1 MVFSGLLCTI
11 VILYLGDII
20 CHSKTFEE
28 QLVNLELVFE
38 RLRKANLKL
47 NPKKCHLFQTQ
58 VTFLGHSISQNG
70 IGTLSS
76 KIWSIKNWP
85 TPRNAKEAQSF
96 ISLASYYSL
105 MYTSLQLL
113 LSWFTNWLRKKGTF
127 NGRKNVKNPFLPLR
141 KPCVVHQYLLSPL
154 KMPICGRY
162 WCLWGRA
169 RGHIISNS
177 EWRGKGHKLF
187 QSLF

>member
-1 MVFSGLLCTI
+1 MDIWEEDIHKTAFAIPGGELWQWRKLAFGLCNAPSMFTRLQMVFSGLLCTI
-11 VILYLGDII
+11 VILYLDDII

-76 KIWSIKNWP
+76 KIWSIKN
-85 TPRNAKEAQSF
+85 
-96 ISLASYYSL
+96 
-105 MYTSLQLL
+105 
-113 LSWFTNWLRKKGTF
+113 
-127 NGRKNVKNPFLPLR
+127 
-141 KPCVVHQYLLSPL
+141 
-154 KMPICGRY
+154 
-162 WCLWGRA
+162 
-169 RGHIISNS
+169 
-177 EWRGKGHKLF
+177 
-187 QSLF
+187 